1 MAHKRNHEEE
11 HPKLFAAWC
20 RGLVPSPWPT
30 SFLFFCAMNSF
41 PFVPKE
47 EEEEEEEEGPP

>member
-11 HPKLFAAWC
+11 HPKLFAARC

-30 SFLFFCAMNSF
+30 SFLFFCAMNSL

-47 EEEEEEEEGPP
+47 EEEEGPP